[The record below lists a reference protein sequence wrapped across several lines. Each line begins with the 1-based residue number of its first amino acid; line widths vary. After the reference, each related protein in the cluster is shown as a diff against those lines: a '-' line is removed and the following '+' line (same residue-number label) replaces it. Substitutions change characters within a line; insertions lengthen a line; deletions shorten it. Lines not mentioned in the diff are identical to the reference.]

1 MARLLDEVVPWVS
14 RVARLEGKVLPWLG
28 RMACLEG
35 GLARTPLGRFHASS
49 WGSVYLDCP

>member
-49 WGSVYLDCP
+49 WDSVYPDCP